1 MTSTPAPHDHAVQLP
16 ADDVPRPVS
25 RAGIGETV
33 RLAATALAPMLAQ
46 GIIVRRPRM
55 VRLADRLQVDDRA
68 VRALQRSRRRH
79 GPGPLRLRVPGR
91 SLVLV
96 LSAAD
101 AGRVL
106 TGGPFRPAT
115 REKKAAL
122 QHFQPG
128 GVLITDTA
136 HRAARRAWNEQVL
149 QMDVPMHAQA
159 ASVAS
164 IAAEELGPLHTAGT
178 WDWETFAPAWWRLVR
193 RLTLGDSARDDEQL
207 TDLLA
212 ELRGRGNWAYLRPTD
227 ADARAELLALVDGY
241 LERAEPGSLA
251 ATVAAAPVPADV
263 PVADQVA
270 HWLFAWDA
278 AGIATH
284 KALALLAGHPD
295 HAAAVAAEVAAA
307 DPERPD
313 LPLLR
318 ATVLESVR
326 LWPTT
331 LAVLR
336 ESDGPTDWS
345 GTRLRPGTTFV
356 VASSLVHRD
365 DEALPDA
372 DRFAPGLWSD
382 DAAPGGTSASLWSM
396 VPFSAGPA
404 RCPGRDLVLYTTGVV
419 LAALVGDRRV
429 AQTRGRRAV
438 EGQDL
443 PRSLDHTALAYRLS

>member
-1 MTSTPAPHDHAVQLP
+1 VTTTPAPHDHAVQLP
-16 ADDVPRPVS
+16 ADAAPHPVS
-25 RAGIGETV
+25 RAGVGETV
-33 RLAATALAPMLAQ
+33 RLAATALAPMLAR
-46 GIIVRRPRM
+46 GIIVRRPRL

-79 GPGPLRLRVPGR
+79 GPGPLWLRVPGR
-91 SLVLV
+91 SLALV

-106 TGGPFRPAT
+106 AGDALTPAT
-115 REKKAAL
+115 REKRAAL

-128 GVLITDTA
+128 GVLISDA
-136 HRAARRAWNEQVL
+136 EHRPDRRAWNEQVL
-149 QMDVPMHAQA
+149 QMDVPLHAQA
-159 ASVAS
+159 AAVAGV
-164 IAAEELGPLHTAGT
+164 AAQELGPLRAAGG
-178 WDWETFAPAWWRLVR
+178 WGWETFAPAWWRVVR
-193 RLTLGDSARDDEQL
+193 RVTLGDSARDDEAL

-212 ELRGRGNWAYLRPTD
+212 QLRGRGNWAYLRRTD
-227 ADARAELLALVDGY
+227 AAARTRLLARIDEYVA
-241 LERAEPGSLA
+241 RAEPGSLA
-251 ATVAAAPVPADV
+251 ATVAAAPGGADV

-278 AGIATH
+278 AGIAVH
-284 KALALLAGHPD
+284 RALALLAGHPA
-295 HAAAVAAEVAAA
+295 HAAAVAAEVAGA

-336 ESDGPTDWS
+336 ESTGPTDWA
-345 GTRLRPGTTFV
+345 GTELPAGTTFV
-356 VASSLVHRD
+356 VASSLAHRD

-372 DRFAPGLWSD
+372 DRFAPQLWSD

-404 RCPGRDLVLYTTGVV
+404 RCPGRDLVLYTTGVA
-419 LAALVGDRRV
+419 LAALTAGRRV
-429 AQTRGRRAV
+429 VQVAGRGAV
-438 EGQDL
+438 EGQGL
-443 PRSLDHTALAYRLS
+443 PRTLDHTALAYRLS